1 MSPDDPSEPSGGRRR
16 SWAPESY
23 DDDEPVGRLAAGRQ
37 RLEQVLRTP
46 PVRGRR
52 VRRTI
57 RQIDPWSVLKLSLL
71 FHAALF
77 LIVCVASAILW
88 SGARASGSLDNL
100 ESFITSVGGF
110 GNCEPLPGTREA
122 TTTTT
127 TTTLP
132 EGEEGDGQLD
142 PSRSGTTDP
151 EVIDDTDDR
160 DLLIDDD
167 EDCPAGERLVGGFQ
181 FEDARIFQAF
191 AFGGVVMVLAGTGA
205 TVTLVLLFNLM
216 SDLTGGVQV
225 TVIEEDQRS
234 RRARDPGSPA
244 PRRRDSVRQPVA
256 GL

>member
-23 DDDEPVGRLAAGRQ
+23 RDEEPTGRLALGRS
-37 RLEQVLRTP
+37 RLERTLRTE

-52 VRRTI
+52 VRRTL

-77 LIVCVASAILW
+77 LIVCVASALLW

-110 GNCEPLPGTREA
+110 GNCEPLPGTSN

-127 TTTLP
+127 TPSTVP
-132 EGEEGDGQLD
+132 SEEVDQLD
-142 PSRSGTTDP
+142 PSRATTTEPDLT
-151 EVIDDTDDR
+151 EDTR
-160 DLLIDDD
+160 AALIDDD
-167 EDCPAGERLVGGFQ
+167 EDCPAGERLVGAFE

-205 TVTLVLLFNLM
+205 TVVLVLLFNLM

-225 TVIEEDQRS
+225 TVIEEES
-234 RRARDPGSPA
+234 RPRKTGSPA
-244 PRRRDSVRQPVA
+244 SRPRD
-256 GL
+256 